1 MMLLGLK
8 FLLAHFLGDFLFQP
22 TKWVIDKRKYG
33 IRSIYLYLH
42 LLIHFVLLVLV
53 TAFNPSYWL
62 GIIII
67 TVSHYFID
75 ALKCYLLRMKREKL
89 LFFVDQFLHIAVIFA
104 MVWFYHPYTI
114 TFDWLFTVPTLALL
128 TVIVFLTFVTPV
140 ILKLL
145 LTTWSAD
152 YDTTYKTNHAGK
164 YIGILERLFIFLFVV
179 INFWPG
185 IGFLLAAKSIFRF
198 GDLKERQDLNFTEYV
213 LIGTL
218 LSFGFGIGTALLYQ
232 VLLGS
237 I

>member
-1 MMLLGLK
+1 MMLFALK

-22 TKWVIDKRKYG
+22 TKWVIDKRTYG
-33 IRSIYLYLH
+33 FRSIYLYLH
-42 LLIHFVLLVLV
+42 LLIHFVLLLV
-53 TAFNPSYWL
+53 VTEFNPSYWL
-62 GIIII
+62 GITII
-67 TVSHYFID
+67 TVSHYIID
-75 ALKCYLLRMKREKL
+75 VLKCYFLRMKREKL

-104 MVWFYHPYTI
+104 VVYYYYPYTL
-114 TFDWLFTVPTLALL
+114 TFDWLFTIPTLALL
-128 TVIVFLTFVTPV
+128 TALVFLAFVTPV

-152 YDTTYKTNHAGK
+152 YDSTYKTNHAGK
-164 YIGILERLFIFLFVV
+164 YIGILERLFIFLFVL

-232 VLLGS
+232 VLVS
-237 I
+237 